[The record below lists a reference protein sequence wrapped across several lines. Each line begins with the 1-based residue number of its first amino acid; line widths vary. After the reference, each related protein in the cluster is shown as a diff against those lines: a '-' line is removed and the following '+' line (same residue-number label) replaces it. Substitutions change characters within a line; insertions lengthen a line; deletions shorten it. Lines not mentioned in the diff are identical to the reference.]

1 MRIELCVRRSRNDL
15 IDGLGGCVQVA
26 GSKARMIVLCLSGDV
41 TEIKKKHKRIPIMKA
56 IINPQYSLNVINPIL
71 RRFDALPSDRQSFT
85 LQWM

>member
-41 TEIKKKHKRIPIMKA
+41 TEIKKN
-56 IINPQYSLNVINPIL
+56 INVFL
-71 RRFDALPSDRQSFT
+71 
-85 LQWM
+85 